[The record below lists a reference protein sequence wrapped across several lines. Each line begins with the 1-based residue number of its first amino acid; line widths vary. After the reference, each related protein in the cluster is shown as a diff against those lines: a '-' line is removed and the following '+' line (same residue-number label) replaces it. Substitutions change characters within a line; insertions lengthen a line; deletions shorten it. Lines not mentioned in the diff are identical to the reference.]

1 MEGKLYQGYYGILYK
16 VEPDGAVLASYDK
29 GAMWQVSAFGYNLL
43 RFKEE
48 IDKGAMLE
56 VKADEYL

>member
-1 MEGKLYQGYYGILYK
+1 MEDKLYQGYYGILYK
-16 VEPDGAVLASYDK
+16 ISQEGSVLASYDK
-29 GAMWQVSAFGYNLL
+29 GAMWHVSAFGSNLA

>member
-16 VEPDGAVLASYDK
+16 VDHDGAVLASYDK
-29 GAMWQVSAFGYNLL
+29 GVLWQVSAFGSNLS

-48 IDKGAMLE
+48 IYKGAMLE

>member
-16 VEPDGAVLASYDK
+16 VNQNGYVLASYDK
-29 GAMWQVSAFGYNLL
+29 GAMWHVSAFGSNLA

-56 VKADEYL
+56 VKTDEYL